1 MMRNNNNTN
10 TNTNNNINN
19 NNRNQDEEQQT
30 STLLTMIDRTY
41 KMNPKEVDA
50 LLSQELNQ
58 LSLKDREKT
67 MEEIHGIHALSVA
80 QTETKMKIDVVLQQ
94 LQEEID
100 NIKNEEKDAYNEAI
114 ENKSRYVMG
123 QKFRL
128 KFVRAEEYNV
138 KKAARRMVDF
148 LEFVKELYGP
158 QVLMR
163 PIRYTD
169 LSDNAQTILQ
179 DGSMQI
185 LPERDPSGRRVA
197 LMSGDVG
204 LKFSIVDRVRN

>member
-1 MMRNNNNTN
+1 MMKNNNN
-10 TNTNNNINN
+10 NN
-19 NNRNQDEEQQT
+19 NNNDSNKRNQDEEQQA
-30 STLLTMIDRTY
+30 STLLTTIDRTY

-67 MEEIHGIHALSVA
+67 MEEIHGIHKRSVA
-80 QTETKMKIDVVLQQ
+80 QTETNMKIDVVLQQ

-100 NIKNEEKDAYNEAI
+100 NLNEGKDAYHEAI
-114 ENKSRYVMG
+114 ENKSRYVMDW
-123 QKFRL
+123 KFRL
-128 KFVRAEEYNV
+128 KFVRAEEYNM
-138 KKAARRMVDF
+138 KKAARRMVNF
-148 LEFVKELYGP
+148 LEFIKELYGP
-158 QVLMR
+158 RVLMR
-163 PIRYTD
+163 PIRYKD